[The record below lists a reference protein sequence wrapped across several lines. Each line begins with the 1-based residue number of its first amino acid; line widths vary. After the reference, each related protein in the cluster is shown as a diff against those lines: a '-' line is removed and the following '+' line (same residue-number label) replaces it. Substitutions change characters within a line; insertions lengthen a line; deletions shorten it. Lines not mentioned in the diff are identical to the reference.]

1 MAGFGVY
8 PARKVWIPVLAAIHF
23 GLLLYL
29 YIADVKMWD
38 SLLLLIIF
46 VGGGAVW
53 ASVRW
58 RRKGFTIAFLAVCFF
73 AAAQLLSGPVID
85 DYFLCI
91 LLSLL
96 LVGFMPGR
104 VADRSIAPYRFAIKA
119 WRRKLAKGG
128 GDAGGDPIRLERL
141 MEAAIVLGVGKKFLK
156 SVRRQYPEEILY
168 RASPLFQPDFWRRSN
183 MPWSVPGTA

>member
-1 MAGFGVY
+1 M
-8 PARKVWIPVLAAIHF
+8 
-23 GLLLYL
+23 

-73 AAAQLLSGPVID
+73 AAAQLLSDPVID

-119 WRRKLAKGG
+119 WRRQE
-128 GDAGGDPIRLERL
+128 ISEERE
-141 MEAAIVLGVGKKFLK
+141 EA
-156 SVRRQYPEEILY
+156 
-168 RASPLFQPDFWRRSN
+168 
-183 MPWSVPGTA
+183 VPGGNLKKNYGGM